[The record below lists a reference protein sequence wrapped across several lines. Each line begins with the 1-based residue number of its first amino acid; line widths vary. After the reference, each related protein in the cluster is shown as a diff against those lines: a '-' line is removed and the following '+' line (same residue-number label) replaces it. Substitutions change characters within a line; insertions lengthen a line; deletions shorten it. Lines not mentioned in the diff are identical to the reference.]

1 MHHLIF
7 PFLGTAFYLNMRR
20 FYFNISPILLNYIAL
35 IHNTLL
41 VLFSGYTFITI
52 SSILIEKGIVFEPEY
67 YFSDSRFNTIIFYFY
82 ISKYYE
88 YVDTYLILLKNKTPG
103 FLQKYHHCGAVICW
117 HLCYFYKVDC
127 IWMAS
132 WVNSLIHTIM
142 YSYYAIS
149 ILKLEFIQRY
159 KKYITKL
166 QILQLIAANVV
177 SPVMYYPPVES
188 SFNYSIIVFFNIYVA
203 FLIILFINFSNKT
216 YQKEVNE

>member
-1 MHHLIF
+1 
-7 PFLGTAFYLNMRR
+7 
-20 FYFNISPILLNYIAL
+20 
-35 IHNTLL
+35 
-41 VLFSGYTFITI
+41 
-52 SSILIEKGIVFEPEY
+52 
-67 YFSDSRFNTIIFYFY
+67 
-82 ISKYYE
+82 
-88 YVDTYLILLKNKTPG
+88 LILLKNKTPG
-103 FLQKYHHCGAVICW
+103 FLQKYHHCGAVLCW

-166 QILQLIAANVV
+166 QILQLIAANII

-188 SFNYSIIVFFNIYVA
+188 SFNYSIIVFFNIYVV

-216 YQKEVNE
+216 YQKGVNE